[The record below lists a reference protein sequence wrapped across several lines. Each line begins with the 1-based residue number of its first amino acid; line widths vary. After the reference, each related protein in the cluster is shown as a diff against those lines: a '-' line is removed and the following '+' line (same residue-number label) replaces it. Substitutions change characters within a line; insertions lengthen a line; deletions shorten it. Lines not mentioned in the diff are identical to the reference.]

1 MPLAPS
7 LEEDDQRVVEN
18 VATVIKFLT
27 GGESM
32 ALSGGRLDPTVI
44 RDLLP
49 FLPSVATQILP
60 ELSSRLFSR
69 ITARFV
75 REVFI

>member
-1 MPLAPS
+1 
-7 LEEDDQRVVEN
+7 VVEN

-27 GGESM
+27 GGSSA
-32 ALSGGRLDPTVI
+32 ALSAGRLDPAMV